1 MDCLCLRSGG
11 RRDYRPNFKDI
22 IYTQTYTDTLIDHSG
37 YRNVKP
43 VSNRDRIA
51 KPNSNFYPIAYT
63 KPISVLVGIAIAKPI
78 SNFYPTA
85 YTKSVSNLDV
95 IVNRYAHPDTC
106 REISDTWRLY

>member
-51 KPNSNFYPIAYT
+51 IAKPISNFYPIAYT
-63 KPISVLVGIAIAKPI
+63 KPI
-78 SNFYPTA
+78 
-85 YTKSVSNLDV
+85 SNLDV